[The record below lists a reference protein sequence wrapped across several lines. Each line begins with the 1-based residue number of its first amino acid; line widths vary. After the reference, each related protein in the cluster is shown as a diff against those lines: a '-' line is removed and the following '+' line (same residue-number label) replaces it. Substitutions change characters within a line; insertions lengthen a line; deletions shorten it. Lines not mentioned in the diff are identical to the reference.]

1 MDYRNL
7 SKEDLSFKEDM
18 VNVLHQGFK
27 SKALLN
33 GGLNFQRV
41 ESDEEIGMKG

>member
-1 MDYRNL
+1 
-7 SKEDLSFKEDM
+7 M

-27 SKALLN
+27 SKPLLN

-41 ESDEEIGMKG
+41 ESDEEMEMNG